1 MSTFKIFIQHSF
13 ESPTTAIRGGKEI
26 TEIQIG
32 KEAKMSLS
40 VDEMTLYIESPK
52 DVTRKTSRANKFYKV
67 IGYKINT
74 EIFCI
79 PITNHEKLEKEIKET
94 ISFTITSKRIK
105 YLWINLLKEKKGFY
119 SNNYEMQVKEIKDG
133 TNWFKDMF
141 LDWMNQYR
149 DSDYTTQDSLQIQC
163 NPY

>member
-1 MSTFKIFIQHSF
+1 
-13 ESPTTAIRGGKEI
+13 
-26 TEIQIG
+26 
-32 KEAKMSLS
+32 MSLS

-105 YLWINLLKEKKGFY
+105 YL
-119 SNNYEMQVKEIKDG
+119 
-133 TNWFKDMF
+133 
-141 LDWMNQYR
+141 
-149 DSDYTTQDSLQIQC
+149 
-163 NPY
+163 